1 MRITKT
7 RIDKNTDTVT
17 LLRALRY
24 FRIRKWITIDRHSRA
39 YYALMIDWIRD
50 ILRERKR

>member
-1 MRITKT
+1 MRIAKT